1 MLQAMR
7 CIAGAQGLA
16 APVLRR
22 AACLTLDWD
31 LRQKSRFECTDS
43 QGRPV
48 AVFLPRGQVLRGGDA
63 LLTQDGTLLRVLAAP
78 QAVLR
83 ISACPRQGQPLDL
96 VRAAYHLGNRH
107 VPTELQAQWLQIEPD
122 HVLAEMLTHMGLHL
136 EALQAPFEP
145 EAGAYG
151 QQGRSGAHAHA
162 HAHSHAHGC
171 AHDHG

>member
-7 CIAGAQGLA
+7 CIPAALGLA

-136 EALQAPFEP
+136 EALQASFEP

-151 QQGRSGAHAHA
+151 HPTRSAAGAHPHPHHHA
-162 HAHSHAHGC
+162 C

>member
-7 CIAGAQGLA
+7 CIAGARGLA
-16 APVLRR
+16 APLLRR
-22 AACLTLDWD
+22 AAYLTLDLD

-63 LLTQDGTLLRVLAAP
+63 LLTQDGTLLRVVAAA

-83 ISACPRQGQPLDL
+83 ISACPQHGTPLDL

-122 HVLAEMLTHMGLHL
+122 HVLSEMLTHMGLHL
-136 EALQAPFEP
+136 VTLQAPFEP

-151 QQGRSGAHAHA
+151 HHARSGAGSHAHA
-162 HAHSHAHGC
+162 HAHDGC